1 MSRTHTPVLLCVL
14 TVCIT
19 SLVLGTDEAQS
30 DDECADLNNYTFL
43 EYRQQRGKVQVQ
55 YLLLTRRNMD
65 CAERFRH
72 ESLSETQHP
81 PTNFNISRPTKVII
95 HGFRITGSRPTWVR
109 LLARTLLEAQ
119 DVNVL
124 VVDWVYCAS
133 FAYNQVVENYKEAAL
148 QISVLINQLQEHGCK
163 LQSFHFIG
171 ISLGAHVAGFVGTLF
186 EGKIGRITGLD
197 VAGPLFKGADTYDR
211 LDPSDALFVEAIH
224 TDSDYF
230 GISISVGHVDF
241 FLNGGKDQTGCA
253 RSKFSSVFGYVL
265 CDHMRAIYVYMSALN
280 GSCPLVGVPC
290 FSYEDFLQG
299 RCLTC
304 DAFNGKCPTI
314 GLSENSGISI
324 SPLPKEQK
332 LFLLTTSSSPFCT
345 HQILLQV
352 EVSPLDKSAEVEMTL
367 VTENQG
373 TEQKLPL
380 RKDTTVYSVV
390 LSHPFALCEINSMKI
405 KNTGNRF
412 YRQGDIH
419 VKSVCLSEIPSQSR
433 EEPLCVNNID
443 IRRGAPWSHD
453 FVQVCGSS

>member
-30 DDECADLNNYTFL
+30 DDECADLNSYTFL

-148 QISVLINQLQEHGCK
+148 QISVLINQLQEQGCK

-197 VAGPLFKGADTYDR
+197 VAGPLFKGADIYDR

-253 RSKFSSVFGYVL
+253 RSRFSSVLGYVL

-314 GLSENSGISI
+314 
-324 SPLPKEQK
+324 EQK

-352 EVSPLDKSAEVEMTL
+352 EVSPLDKSAEVEVTL

-373 TEQKLPL
+373 TEQKLPF

-419 VKSVCLSEIPSQSR
+419 VNR
-433 EEPLCVNNID
+433 EKPLCVNNID